1 MACSSCETNF
11 QGSQTL
17 VVSVA
22 KSGSRAVL
30 SVGNQGRNIV
40 LIAAPKATL
49 SLENPLCFDCSRSRL
64 CNFGNTRG
72 AVNGRQRGRR

>member
-1 MACSSCETNF
+1 MACNSCETNF

-30 SVGNQGRNIV
+30 SGRNIV
-40 LIAAPKATL
+40 LIRYCAYRSPVVVAP
-49 SLENPLCFDCSRSRL
+49 PLCIYARHRTVSPGCTLPLTWNPVS
-64 CNFGNTRG
+64 
-72 AVNGRQRGRR
+72 